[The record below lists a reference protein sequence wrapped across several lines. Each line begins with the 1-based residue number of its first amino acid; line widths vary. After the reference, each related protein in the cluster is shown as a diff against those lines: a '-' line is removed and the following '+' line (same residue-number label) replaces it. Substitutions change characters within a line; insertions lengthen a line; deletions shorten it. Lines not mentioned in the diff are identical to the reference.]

1 MLYYELLCL
10 IYVVLNVVVGIIY
23 KTMNVDVFFINLV
36 SSVIIFLTFFIK
48 NYTTNKGKDDKDNKN
63 DKLIRNLTTKEAI
76 IIGASGCFSF
86 VSSLLALKNL
96 PLSIFIPLSNTW
108 ILFSLFFEKILLNV
122 DIKPQNILVFIILF
136 FGIMLVTYTKNNKSS
151 MNYNY
156 LYIGLVLVSSIIRAF
171 HITYVKQQSE
181 NFDEDELLTMDY
193 FINIIIGIVLF
204 VGYVAY
210 QKKYTFPKIYILFII
225 LGTILLLDN
234 SKNYLKFLSIKN
246 LSEEKYVLLYN
257 TSLIFS
263 LVFGYFIFN
272 EKITKYKVFGN
283 ITILAS
289 IGLYVLFNKKQDKL
303 LKKYEIVNNTKENEV
318 SKIPN

>member
-1 MLYYELLCL
+1 ML
-10 IYVVLNVVVGIIY
+10 N
-23 KTMNVDVFFINLV
+23 NNL
-36 SSVIIFLTFFIK
+36 K
-48 NYTTNKGKDDKDNKN
+48 
-63 DKLIRNLTTKEAI
+63 
-76 IIGASGCFSF
+76 
-86 VSSLLALKNL
+86 
-96 PLSIFIPLSNTW
+96 
-108 ILFSLFFEKILLNV
+108 
-122 DIKPQNILVFIILF
+122 
-136 FGIMLVTYTKNNKSS
+136 
-151 MNYNY
+151 
-156 LYIGLVLVSSIIRAF
+156 
-171 HITYVKQQSE
+171 

-303 LKKYEIVNNTKENEV
+303 LKEYEIVNNTKENEV